1 MFKDLNEAEQKY
13 LELEKQFREVQTLK
27 TALEDDTVVN
37 VGVSGPGVVKTA
49 LENDNNS
56 YKKETETLRK
66 DIEELRKTNVEL
78 FRRTPMGFVEPQKEE
93 KPQPKEEV
101 KSWDEFM
108 LDFFK

>member
-13 LELEKQFREVQTLK
+13 LELEKQFREVSTL
-27 TALEDDTVVN
+27 
-37 VGVSGPGVVKTA
+37 KTA

-78 FRRTPMGFVEPQKEE
+78 FRRTPMGFEPQKEE

>member
-27 TALEDDTVVN
+27 T
-37 VGVSGPGVVKTA
+37 S

-78 FRRTPMGFVEPQKEE
+78 FRRTPMGFAEPQKEE